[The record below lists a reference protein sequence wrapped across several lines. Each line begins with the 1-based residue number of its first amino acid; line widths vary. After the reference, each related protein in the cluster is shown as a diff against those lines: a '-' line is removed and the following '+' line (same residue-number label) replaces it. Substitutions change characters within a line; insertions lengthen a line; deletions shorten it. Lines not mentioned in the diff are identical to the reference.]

1 MACNVK
7 GTAFITGGGSG
18 IGKSTSIALAQNGIS
33 AVALVDMNV
42 PLLEKTRD
50 ELRAQFPSLA
60 VEIMEVNVAN
70 EESVESAV
78 QKTAERFGRVDIGIN
93 CAGISGIPTPTAEM
107 SLAEWQKVIDV
118 NQTGVWLCQRA
129 LIRQMLKQDSRGLRE
144 GRGVIVNVSSMFGV
158 SGPPGPFSIPHY
170 TAAKHA
176 VVGLTKMDA
185 KAYSRQGIRINAI
198 CPGYESLTD
207 FKGRLREFELTSD
220 SRFVDTPIIKEQIES
235 GSMNPAFE
243 MTPVGRPA
251 QVEEISDALL
261 FLSSPMSSYM
271 CGAALVVDGGYTV

>member
-18 IGKSTSIALAQNGIS
+18 IGRSTAIALAQNGIS
-33 AVALVDMNV
+33 AVTLVDVNV
-42 PLLEKTRD
+42 PLLEQTRD
-50 ELRAQFPSLA
+50 ALRVQFPTLE
-60 VEIMEVNVAN
+60 VEILEVNVAN

-107 SLAEWQKVIDV
+107 SLVEWQKVIDV

-129 LIRQMLKQDSRGLRE
+129 LIRQMLKQDSRGIRE

-198 CPGYESLTD
+198 CPG
-207 FKGRLREFELTSD
+207 
-220 SRFVDTPIIKEQIES
+220 FVDTPIIKEQIES

>member
-1 MACNVK
+1 MACQVK

-18 IGKSTSIALAQNGIS
+18 IGKDTAIAFAKNGIR
-33 AVALVDMNV
+33 AIVLVDVNL
-42 PLLEKTRD
+42 PLLESTRD
-50 ELRAQFPSLA
+50 ELSSLFPA
-60 VEIMEVNVAN
+60 VQLEILKANVAD
-70 EESVESAV
+70 EASVEDAV
-78 QKTAERFGRVDIGIN
+78 RQTAEKFGSIEIGVN
-93 CAGISGIPTPTAEM
+93 CAGISGNPAPTDQMT
-107 SLAEWQKVIDV
+107 LAEWQKVIDV

-129 LIRQMLKQDSRGLRE
+129 LIRQMLKQESQGFRE

-158 SGPPGPFSIPHY
+158 GGPPGPFSIPHY

-185 KAYSRQGIRINAI
+185 KAYSRQQIRINAI
-198 CPGYESLTD
+198 CPG
-207 FKGRLREFELTSD
+207 
-220 SRFVDTPIIKEQIES
+220 FVDTPIIKQQIES

-251 QVEEISDALL
+251 RVEEISDAIL